1 MLITTRRSGVGV
13 NWKAGDIAS
22 SIMGSR
28 AVGVSADATSH
39 APARARPAAP
49 ATLSTFETGG
59 QHEAASRPPPALGA
73 PLPPLVAEIP
83 PPPLRGDSMKAIDP
97 TCRAEHVLDL
107 HDQQCRCL
115 TARER
120 AGIALAPMLLER
132 GHVDADAF
140 RLIGEGI
147 TTLFDGWRKFS
158 PDAMRAHLT
167 ALQQV
172 ASLHERRTRRLLQ
185 MIEEAV

>member
-1 MLITTRRSGVGV
+1 M
-13 NWKAGDIAS
+13 N
-22 SIMGSR
+22 
-28 AVGVSADATSH
+28 
-39 APARARPAAP
+39 
-49 ATLSTFETGG
+49 
-59 QHEAASRPPPALGA
+59 
-73 PLPPLVAEIP
+73 
-83 PPPLRGDSMKAIDP
+83 AIDP

-158 PDAMRAHLT
+158 PDAMRAHLI

-172 ASLHERRTRRLLQ
+172 ASMHERRTRRLLQ

>member
-1 MLITTRRSGVGV
+1 MTILQ
-13 NWKAGDIAS
+13 
-22 SIMGSR
+22 
-28 AVGVSADATSH
+28 
-39 APARARPAAP
+39 PA
-49 ATLSTFETGG
+49 
-59 QHEAASRPPPALGA
+59 
-73 PLPPLVAEIP
+73 
-83 PPPLRGDSMKAIDP
+83 
-97 TCRAEHVLDL
+97 CRAEHVLDL

-120 AGIALAPMLLER
+120 ASIALAPMLLER

-147 TTLFDGWRKFS
+147 DTLFEGWRKFS

-172 ASLHERRTRRLLQ
+172 ASLHERRTRRLLEA
-185 MIEEAV
+185 IEHDRRPTP